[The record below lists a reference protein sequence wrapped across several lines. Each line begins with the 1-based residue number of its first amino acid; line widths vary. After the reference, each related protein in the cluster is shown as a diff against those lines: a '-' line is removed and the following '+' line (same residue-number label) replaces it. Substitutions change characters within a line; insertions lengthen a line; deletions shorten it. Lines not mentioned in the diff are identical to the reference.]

1 MVKAVVMAGGEGSRL
16 RPMTANQPKPLL
28 PVVNRP
34 LMEHVLRLLRRHGT
48 VDTVV
53 TVQFLASLVR
63 TYFGNG
69 DELGMNLSYATEQ
82 SPLGTAGSVKNAEAA
97 LAEDTF
103 LVISGDALTDIDLT
117 ALVQAHRA
125 QGSLVTVCLAR
136 RPDPLEFGIV
146 VTDADDRIE
155 RFLEKPTWGQ
165 VFSDTVNTGIYV
177 MEPEVFRHVPTGEA
191 VDWSAD
197 VFPALLAAGAP
208 VHGWVADG
216 YWEDVGTHDSYRR
229 AHADALHRRVDLEID
244 GFEVAPGVWVGEGAE
259 VDADAQLA
267 GPCLIGAY
275 TKVEAGARIGEL
287 TVLGKNV
294 VVKGSAQL
302 ERAVVHDNAF
312 IGAQVTLRGCVIGT
326 NTDVMR
332 AVRVEE
338 GAVVGDECLV
348 EEEAYLASDVMVYPF
363 KTIDAGAVVHTS
375 VIWES
380 RGSSSL
386 FGPRGVCGLV
396 NVEIT
401 PESVV
406 RLASAYA
413 TTLPKG
419 SVVTTARDA
428 SRAARALGR
437 AVVAALTANAIDVRD
452 LEVVPVA
459 VARFTTATTDA
470 VGGVILRTTPGDAES
485 IDIVFLDA
493 GGADLSSAAQRR
505 LERVLSRREFRRAF
519 PGEIAELSHPAR
531 TLDTYVREL
540 LRTVDVR
547 GVEGAGLKVVLDVAG
562 GAASLVLPSL
572 LGQLGVEVLTVN
584 NRLST
589 TDTAGSLAEHL
600 RQLERVGELVS
611 SSRAAFGV
619 RFDAVGE
626 RIALVDENGR
636 FVPDGRA
643 LLVLLDLVAAERHGG
658 LAALPVTTTRVAE
671 QVTRFHGT
679 GVLWTTTS
687 PHDLAAAAGRRDV
700 VFAGDG
706 RGGFVVPEFSPAI
719 DGTAAFV
726 RLLGLVARTRLTLSQ
741 IDARIPQAH
750 VLRRDVP
757 TPWAVKGQVMRH
769 VLEAVG
775 DRQVDT
781 TDGVRVVEPDGS
793 WTLVLPD
800 PTSAVTHLWA
810 ESSTPSGAT
819 RLVGA
824 WAELLEGVIGSGRDG
839 DDPPVAHGEGAAPV
853 G

>member
-1 MVKAVVMAGGEGSRL
+1 MKAVVMAGGEGSRL

-63 TYFGNG
+63 TYFGDG

-82 SPLGTAGSVKNAEAA
+82 TPLGTAGSVKNAESA
-97 LAEDTF
+97 LSDDTF

-125 QGSLVTVCLAR
+125 KGSLVTVCLAR

-146 VTDADDRIE
+146 ITDAEDRIE
-155 RFLEKPTWGQ
+155 RFLEKPSWGQ

-177 MEPEVFRHVPTGEA
+177 MEPEVFRHVPAGTS
-191 VDWSAD
+191 VDWAAD

-208 VHGWVADG
+208 IHGWVAEG

-229 AHADALHRRVDLEID
+229 AHADALHRRVQLDID
-244 GFEVAPGVWVGEGAE
+244 GFEVAEGVWVGEGAE
-259 VDADAQLA
+259 VDPDSELV
-267 GPCLIGAY
+267 GPCLVGAY

-287 TVLGKNV
+287 TVLGSNV
-294 VVKGSAQL
+294 VVKGGAQL

-312 IGAQVTLRGCVIGT
+312 IGPQTTLRGCVIGK

-348 EEEAYLASDVMVYPF
+348 QEEAYLSSDVTVYPF
-363 KTIDAGAVVHTS
+363 KTIEAGAVVHTS

-380 RGSSSL
+380 RGSSAL
-386 FGPRGVCGLV
+386 FGPRGVSGLV

-413 TTLPKG
+413 TTLRKD
-419 SVVTTARDA
+419 SVVTAARDA
-428 SRAARALGR
+428 SRAARALER
-437 AVVAALTANAIDVRD
+437 AVIAALTASAIDVHD
-452 LEVVPVA
+452 LEVVPVP
-459 VARFTTATTDA
+459 VARFTTAATDA
-470 VGGVILRTTPGDAES
+470 VGGVVLRTTPGDAQS

-493 GGADLSSAAQRR
+493 GGADLSSAEQRR

-531 TLDTYVREL
+531 TLDTYTREL

-547 GVEGAGLKVVLDVAG
+547 GVDEAELKVVLDVAG

-572 LGQLGVEVLTVN
+572 LGQLGIEVLTVD
-584 NRLST
+584 NRLSPAAA
-589 TDTAGSLAEHL
+589 AGSLPEHL
-600 RQLERVGELVS
+600 RRLERLGELVS
-611 SSRAAFGV
+611 SSRADFGV
-619 RFDAVGE
+619 RFDSVGE
-626 RIALVDENGR
+626 RIVLVDEHGHL
-636 FVPDGRA
+636 VPDDRA

-658 LAALPVTTTRVAE
+658 LAALPVTTTRIAE

-687 PHDLAAAAGRRDV
+687 PHDLTTAAGRRDV

-726 RLLGLVARTRLTLSQ
+726 RLLGLIARTRLTLSQ
-741 IDARIPQAH
+741 IDARIPQAS

-757 TPWAVKGQVMRH
+757 TPWAVKGQVMRR

-775 DRQVDT
+775 GRQVDT
-781 TDGVRVVEPDGS
+781 TDGVRVVEADGS
-793 WTLVLPD
+793 WALVLPD
-800 PTSAVTHLWA
+800 PSQAVTHLWA
-810 ESSTPSGAT
+810 EAGTAAGAT
-819 RLVGA
+819 GLIGR
-824 WAELLEGVIGSGRDG
+824 WAEVIEAVVGPERAAADAPPSPADG
-839 DDPPVAHGEGAAPV
+839 LGPSP
-853 G
+853 